1 MGNVKQLLWALL
13 KPMLVS
19 IVGLIAIVIMLAQM
33 DRGYDESYSNLYK
46 NLDRVKNKLIL
57 MVK

>member
-1 MGNVKQLLWALL
+1 
-13 KPMLVS
+13 MLVS
-19 IVGLIAIVIMLAQM
+19 LIGLIAILVMLTFMEQS
-33 DRGYDESYSNLYK
+33 YNESYSNLYK